1 MTEALKAAWGELQEA
16 MFIMRR
22 VRQQER
28 LAVLT
33 YAHGCALALVEQLE
47 KEREDEQAH
56 HGAGED

>member
-47 KEREDEQAH
+47 KGREDEQAH